1 MHICKS
7 FFIKVIKSQYLL
19 ILWVFLFIVFYFTNN
34 VFAYTIPQITNMNFS
49 PNLNI
54 SRFSDY
60 TINVITSG
68 TFVSGSIDLT
78 RINGDWGNCKQYYAS
93 GTCFSSGS
101 STYPLT
107 YIGSNIR
114 QETWVRPDDLY
125 PQIFFAPNEMVR
137 NTTHSSNIVSLNNY
151 EILHLQN
158 PFTME
163 SGMSFFIEL
172 NVAPVS
178 TGNSLDLNVYLV

>member
-1 MHICKS
+1 M
-7 FFIKVIKSQYLL
+7 
-19 ILWVFLFIVFYFTNN
+19 
-34 VFAYTIPQITNMNFS
+34 
-49 PNLNI
+49 
-54 SRFSDY
+54 
-60 TINVITSG
+60 
-68 TFVSGSIDLT
+68 
-78 RINGDWGNCKQYYAS
+78 
-93 GTCFSSGS
+93 
-101 STYPLT
+101 
-107 YIGSNIR
+107 
-114 QETWVRPDDLY
+114 RPDDLY

-178 TGNSLDLNVYLV
+178 TGNSLDLNVYLVQKSKTISFFQNNWLNNT